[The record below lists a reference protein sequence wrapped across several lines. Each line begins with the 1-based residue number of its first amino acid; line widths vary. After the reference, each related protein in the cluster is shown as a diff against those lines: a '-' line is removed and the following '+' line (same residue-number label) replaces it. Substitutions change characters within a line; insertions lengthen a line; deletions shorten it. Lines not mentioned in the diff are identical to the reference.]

1 MENTVSHNHHANLT
15 STTNVGE
22 TPDVNHDT
30 GDYGNYLDDRSRLG
44 DKAFS
49 PFEAMAMIALNE
61 AATDLNKICDKVN
74 AGNARQTASNE
85 KANDVDAAIAK
96 IIAASGDGSTAD
108 LPQGVIDYM
117 KEHNITVT
125 AGSDGKPMSITDFLK
140 SIGHPDGKGLGKG
153 DLDSIKGALTADA
166 AGGGDTSAT
175 DQIQAQKC
183 MQTYTLWVNG
193 ISTVQQQWNETLSG
207 IIRGMKS

>member
-125 AGSDGKPMSITDFLK
+125 AHEHYRLLEEHRSSRWQGSGQGRSRFHQGRIDRRCGRRRR
-140 SIGHPDGKGLGKG
+140 HLG
-153 DLDSIKGALTADA
+153 D
-166 AGGGDTSAT
+166 
-175 DQIQAQKC
+175 
-183 MQTYTLWVNG
+183 
-193 ISTVQQQWNETLSG
+193 
-207 IIRGMKS
+207 